1 MLRALYLSIFFSL
14 TVIGFAWLATAA
26 SLASFSRFSA
36 AISGE
41 WRLVSGWSGVVDP
54 GWGGFHAVTKTPN
67 VGAIGMLV
75 EPSAYLKPEFVAAW
89 RDAKE
94 VDTGLI
100 AYVWRS
106 KEAGLDY
113 PVYFAGGIPIQKTE
127 ISGDDV
133 SVVAEKPGPAW
144 VEAGLLY
151 GILHISDES
160 GAIVARHGSSGSML
174 AGGQPRM
181 EREAGQMAK

>member
-1 MLRALYLSIFFSL
+1 M
-14 TVIGFAWLATAA
+14 
-26 SLASFSRFSA
+26 
-36 AISGE
+36 
-41 WRLVSGWSGVVDP
+41 SGWSGVVDP

-127 ISGDDV
+127 ISGMMSRLWQKTRS
-133 SVVAEKPGPAW
+133 SVG
-144 VEAGLLY
+144 G
-151 GILHISDES
+151 G
-160 GAIVARHGSSGSML
+160 GASLWHSPY
-174 AGGQPRM
+174 Q
-181 EREAGQMAK
+181 